1 MPDVSGVEAAGSDG
15 YSITLVEGAD
25 PSLVVARIAALVPPA
40 RIEIARLR
48 LEDVF
53 IRIVAGGG
61 GLDEAA
67 AALRSRLQAG
77 AAEEARA

>member
-1 MPDVSGVEAAGSDG
+1 
-15 YSITLVEGAD
+15 
-25 PSLVVARIAALVPPA
+25 VARIAALIPPA

-77 AAEEARA
+77 SAEEARA

>member
-1 MPDVSGVEAAGSDG
+1 MPDVERIEAARRRLRHHAGRRAP
-15 YSITLVEGAD
+15 IPALA
-25 PSLVVARIAALVPPA
+25 LARIAALVPPA

-53 IRIVAGGG
+53 VRIVAGGG

>member
-1 MPDVSGVEAAGSDG
+1 VTLAGGTD
-15 YSITLVEGAD
+15 T
-25 PSLVVARIAALVPPA
+25 SLVLARIATAVPPA

-61 GLDEAA
+61 GLDGATE
-67 AALRSRLQAG
+67 ALRGRLQSGAG
-77 AAEEARA
+77 EEMHA

>member
-1 MPDVSGVEAAGSDG
+1 VAKVEAAEGGS
-15 YSITLVEGAD
+15 YTVTLVDGAE
-25 PSLVVARIAALVPPA
+25 PSLAVARIAALVPPA

-53 IRIVAGGG
+53 VRIVAGGG

-67 AALRSRLQAG
+67 AALRNRLQAG

>member
-1 MPDVSGVEAAGSDG
+1 MPDVERVEAAPGGG
-15 YSITLVEGAD
+15 YVVTLVDGAE
-25 PSLVVARIAALVPPA
+25 PSLALARIAAMVPPA

-53 IRIVAGGG
+53 VRIVAGGG

-67 AALRSRLQAG
+67 AALRNRLQAG
-77 AAEEARA
+77 AVEEARV

>member
-1 MPDVSGVEAAGSDG
+1 VESAAGGG
-15 YSITLVEGAD
+15 YTVTLVEGAE
-25 PSLVVARIAALVPPA
+25 PSLAVARIAALVPPA

-77 AAEEARA
+77 TEEARA

>member
-1 MPDVSGVEAAGSDG
+1 MPDVSHVEAAPGGG
-15 YSITLVEGAD
+15 YTVTLVAGAE
-25 PSLVVARIAALVPPA
+25 PSLAVARIAALIPPA

-77 AAEEARA
+77 TAQEARA